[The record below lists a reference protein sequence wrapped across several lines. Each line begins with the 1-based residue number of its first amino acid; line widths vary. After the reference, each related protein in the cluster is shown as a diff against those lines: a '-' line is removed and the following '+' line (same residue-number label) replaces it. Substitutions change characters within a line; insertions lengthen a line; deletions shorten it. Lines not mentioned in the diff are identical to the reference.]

1 MRKKIIVTGGTGRF
15 GQLLKKIKTSYI
27 VYFPSKKELDI
38 LNSNKIENYF
48 NKKRPN
54 FVIHLAGL
62 SRPMNIHN
70 TNINKSIDLNI
81 IGTANVTKACSR
93 KKIKLIYLSTNYV
106 YEGTKGNYKETDPVK
121 PINSYAW
128 SKLGG
133 EASVQ
138 LYKNSLIL
146 RTCMTEKPFV
156 HKKAFVD
163 AKTSFLYQE
172 EVAKIL
178 FKLINKKGII
188 NIGGK
193 SQYIYD
199 FAKKDNNKVKKI
211 YLKKTKNFP
220 KNSSIN
226 SSKLKSL
233 IKIK

>member
-15 GQLLKKIKTSYI
+15 GQLLKKIKTNYI

-38 LNSNKIENYF
+38 LNLNKIEKYF
-48 NKKRPN
+48 NKKKPN

-106 YEGTKGNYKETDPVK
+106 YQGTKGNYKETDPVK

-133 EASVQ
+133 ESSVQ

-163 AKTSFLYQE
+163 AKSSFLYQD

-188 NIGGK
+188 NVGGK
-193 SQYIYD
+193 SQYIFD
-199 FAKKDNNKVKKI
+199 FAKKDNKKIKKI

-220 KNSSIN
+220 KDSSIN
-226 SSKLKSL
+226 LSKLKSL